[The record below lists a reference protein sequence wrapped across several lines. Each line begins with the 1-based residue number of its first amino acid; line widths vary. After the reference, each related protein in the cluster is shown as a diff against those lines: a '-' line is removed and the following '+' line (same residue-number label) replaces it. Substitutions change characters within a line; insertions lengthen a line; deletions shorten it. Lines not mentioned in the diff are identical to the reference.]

1 MRRTAKGAK
10 AALDS
15 KHLHSDIENG
25 LHHNRKRSMVASIRR
40 PSTSAPRP
48 HNPCD
53 GLRGVK
59 MIGIIMMRLQN
70 IVPLYSFAVIGLVV
84 VVVFLLS
91 A

>member
-1 MRRTAKGAK
+1 MRRTANGAK

-15 KHLHSDIENG
+15 KLLHSDIENG
-25 LHHNRKRSMVASIRR
+25 LHHNRKRSMVASILQ
-40 PSTSAPRP
+40 PSTLAPRL
-48 HNPCD
+48 HQPCD

-70 IVPLYSFAVIGLVV
+70 IMPLYSFAVIAMVV
-84 VVVFLLS
+84 VVLLLS